1 MTCATLK
8 NTLMTLTLKPP
19 CEKSV
24 LKAMPKLS
32 PQLVMQKALKVM
44 MKYVSASRLR
54 PTARTARTAK
64 TKHEMI
70 SKGVVM
76 DM

>member
-8 NTLMTLTLKPP
+8 KTLMMLTLNPV

-24 LKAMPKLS
+24 LNTIPRLS
-32 PQLVMQKALKVM
+32 PQLVMQNALKTM
-44 MKYVSASRLR
+44 IKYVLASRGK
-54 PTARTARTAK
+54 PTARTARIAK
-64 TKHEMI
+64 TKQDII